1 MELTNKRRIDK
12 LEKRIQPSYDN
23 NHVPVIYVNDSDEE
37 AEITEKDKRQIKAMV
52 KHSKGIKFNVV
63 IADWDEKE

>member
-23 NHVPVIYVNDSDEE
+23 NHVPVISVNDSDEE

-52 KHSKGIKFNVV
+52 KHSEGIKIDVV
-63 IADWDEKE
+63 IANWDEEE

>member
-1 MELTNKRRIDK
+1 MKNLNKRLRR
-12 LEKRIQPSYDN
+12 LESEMPTYDN
-23 NHVPVIYVNDSDEE
+23 NHVPVISVNDSDEE